1 MRQRSLFVV
10 IGLVAGGG
18 LVAACS
24 DSTEP
29 PHEDHTPVRFDVTV
43 NGVAVTDDTLRLSAT
58 VGVDT
63 VRFTFFNAADENLD
77 DHEADHFS
85 LLTFTPAA
93 GIAATVDPDHYFR
106 HAVEVTAAVGTAGD
120 VAVGYGHDAA
130 ADEYSF
136 PTHFLVVP

>member
-1 MRQRSLFVV
+1 MRQPILVSAIALLAAAGSL
-10 IGLVAGGG
+10 
-18 LVAACS
+18 ACG

-29 PHEDHTPVRFDVTV
+29 AHEDHTPVRFVVTV
-43 NGVAVTDDTLRLSAT
+43 NNVPVTDDTLRLTAT
-58 VGVDT
+58 AGVDT
-63 VRFTFFNAADENLD
+63 VRFTFYNQADDNLD
-77 DHEADHFS
+77 DHEVDHFS

-93 GIAATVDPDHYFR
+93 GVASTVDPDHHFR

-120 VAVGYGHDAA
+120 VTVGYGHDAA